1 MTSKASSQAGLTESQ
16 LARLHTLLEKKRS
29 ELTARLQ
36 SVHDRVGGEH
46 ETLADPVDRASESQ
60 EDAEELGVADPDDRI
75 LGQVER
81 ALTKL
86 RQGTYGLSE
95 VSGEPIGFDRL
106 EEVPWATQSAQE
118 KQAREPKRSR

>member
-1 MTSKASSQAGLTESQ
+1 MTPKASAQAGLTESQ

-36 SVHDRVGGEH
+36 SVRDRVGGVH
-46 ETLADPVDRASESQ
+46 ERLADPVDRASESE

-81 ALTKL
+81 ALSKL
-86 RQGTYGLSE
+86 EQGTYGLSE

-106 EEVPWATQSAQE
+106 EALPWATQTAQE
-118 KQAREPKRSR
+118 KQAREKRSR